1 MSLVQLPRWIVAGAS
16 QAQRDLPHRTTIE
29 VEAGLIASA
38 QGRDLGNAFVTEVA
52 EATLRFFDNRATI
65 AAIEFSD
72 RAAGLSSVLEQARTA
87 NQVLKSKAD
96 VMDAMAYRRWLLSI
110 ADTVISAARTGDFL
124 GIGGKVV
131 TAKEQS
137 FRDRL
142 VLVLQS

>member
-38 QGRDLGNAFVTEVA
+38 HGRDLGNSFVTEVA
-52 EATLRFFDNRATI
+52 ESTLRFFDKRDTI
-65 AAIEFSD
+65 AAIEFGD
-72 RAAGLSSVLEQARTA
+72 RAAGLAAVLEHVRTTNQLLKTKA
-87 NQVLKSKAD
+87 NVT
-96 VMDAMAYRRWLLSI
+96 DAMAYRRWLLSI